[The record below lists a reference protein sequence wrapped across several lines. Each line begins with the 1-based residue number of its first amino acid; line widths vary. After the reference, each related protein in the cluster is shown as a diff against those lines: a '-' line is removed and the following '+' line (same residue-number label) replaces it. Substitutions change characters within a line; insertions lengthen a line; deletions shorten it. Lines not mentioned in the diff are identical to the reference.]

1 VWIVWA
7 GAKAGDSTTIT
18 PSLTP
23 PSAPTFS
30 RLKRSFTGP
39 GEPAREGRELLIW
52 ACLVA
57 AGLGVT
63 ALAVAL
69 SARVGSAGA
78 PFTGRY
84 RFKIEIGSFLA
95 PATAIT
101 VLAAVRSGIADRL
114 RWPILLLVAYAAA
127 VWWAVSLALVD
138 GGNGFASPIDSPK
151 EYLRD
156 VPAVGSHP
164 GHFLHSFISA
174 APNYS
179 VATRTHP
186 PGPVLLLWLFGKL
199 GIDRPETIGILLTLL
214 ACAYVP
220 LLAVGVRSLCHETA
234 ARRLLPIL
242 VLAPYAVWLAVSMDA
257 IVLLLAAGFVTLGV
271 VGSEP
276 GRRPFWA
283 LSCGLVLGGDA
294 MLNYAVAWLGV
305 SVIAVYFVRRRPLL
319 NVITAVGALL
329 PLGLARVYGFNWAS
343 GLSFAQHD
351 FSVRVG
357 PHRSWLLWA
366 LLDLVLL
373 LIACG
378 PAIIRAF
385 RRLHLTPG
393 WPFVVGAGL
402 AVVFAILSGLSRGE
416 VERSWLAFFPFLL
429 IPAVAPQVRPPR
441 SGALPG
447 LDAGPVPFWPIAVG
461 ALGAIVVEAVL
472 RTTW

>member
-1 VWIVWA
+1 MWA
-7 GAKAGDSTTIT
+7 EAE
-18 PSLTP
+18 
-23 PSAPTFS
+23 
-30 RLKRSFTGP
+30 R
-39 GEPAREGRELLIW
+39 GENARQGRELLVW
-52 ACLVA
+52 AALVA

-84 RFKIEIGSFLA
+84 RFKLEIGSLLA

-101 VLAAVRSGIADRL
+101 VLAAVRSGIAERL
-114 RWPILLLVAYAAA
+114 RWPILLVVAYAAA

-138 GGNGFASPIDSPK
+138 GGNGFASPIDSPD

-156 VPAVGSHP
+156 VPAVGTHP
-164 GHFLHSFISA
+164 GHFLHSFIA
-174 APNYS
+174 EAPHYS

-186 PGPVLLLWLFGKL
+186 PGPVLLLWLVGKL
-199 GIDRPETIGILLTLL
+199 GIHRPETIGILLTLL

-220 LLAVGVRSLCHETA
+220 LLAVGVRSLCHESA

-276 GRRPFWA
+276 RRRPSWA
-283 LSCGLVLGGDA
+283 FAAGLVLGCDA
-294 MLNYAVAWLGV
+294 LLNYAVVWLGV

-319 NVITAVGALL
+319 NAITAIGALL
-329 PLGLARVYGFNWAS
+329 PLALARVFGFNWAT

-351 FSVRVG
+351 FAVRVG

-378 PAIIRAF
+378 PSIIRAF

-402 AVVFAILSGLSRGE
+402 AVTFAILSGLSRGE
-416 VERSWLAFFPFLL
+416 VERSWLAFYPFLL
-429 IPAVAPQVRPPR
+429 IPAVAPAVRPAR
-441 SGALPG
+441 SEGRHG
-447 LDAGPVPFWPIAVG
+447 LDAGPVPFWPIAGG

>member
-1 VWIVWA
+1 VTTVWTDSPRGDPIAVTPA
-7 GAKAGDSTTIT
+7 TAPHPTRVKATLG
-18 PSLTP
+18 
-23 PSAPTFS
+23 
-30 RLKRSFTGP
+30 GP
-39 GEPAREGRELLIW
+39 GESALQARELLVW
-52 ACLVA
+52 AALVV
-57 AGLGVT
+57 AGLGIT

-78 PFTGRY
+78 PFTGHY

-101 VLAAVRSGIADRL
+101 VLAAVKSGIADRL
-114 RWPILLLVAYAAA
+114 RWPILLAVAYAAA
-127 VWWAVSLALVD
+127 IWWAISLALVD
-138 GGNGFASPIDSPK
+138 GGNGFASPVDSPN

-156 VPAVGSHP
+156 LSAVGSHP
-164 GHFLHSFISA
+164 GQFLYSFTA
-174 APNYS
+174 EAPHYS

-186 PGPVLLLWLFGKL
+186 PGPVLLLWLFDKVGVH
-199 GIDRPETIGILLTLL
+199 RPEVIGILLTLL

-220 LLAVGVRSLCHETA
+220 VLAVGVRSLCHETA

-257 IVLLLAAGFVTLGV
+257 IVLLLAAIFVTLGV

-276 GRRPFWA
+276 GRRPIWA
-283 LSCGLVLGGDA
+283 LGSGLVLGLDA
-294 MLNYAVAWLGV
+294 MLNYAVVWLGV

-329 PLGLARVYGFNWAS
+329 PLGLARLFGFSWAA
-343 GLSFAQHD
+343 GLSVAQHD

-402 AVVFAILSGLSRGE
+402 AVIFAILSGLSRGE
-416 VERSWLAFFPFLL
+416 VERSWLAFYPFLL
-429 IPAVAPQVRPPR
+429 IPAVAPTVRPTR
-441 SGALPG
+441 SDDGM
-447 LDAGPVPFWPIAVG
+447 DAGPVPYWPVAVG
-461 ALGAIVVEAVL
+461 AVAAIVIEAVL

>member
-1 VWIVWA
+1 VNYVRQ
-7 GAKAGDSTTIT
+7 GFRHGGSPTV
-18 PSLTP
+18 P
-23 PSAPTFS
+23 PTAATRIAPAFT
-30 RLKRSFTGP
+30 RLKVALSGP
-39 GEPAREGRELLIW
+39 EESAQQSRELVIW
-52 ACLVA
+52 AVLVA
-57 AGLGVT
+57 AGLGIT

-78 PFTGRY
+78 PFTGHF
-84 RFKIEIGSFLA
+84 RFKVEIGSLLA

-101 VLAAVRSGIADRL
+101 VLSAVRSGITDRL
-114 RWPILLLVAYAAA
+114 RWPVLLAVAYAAA
-127 VWWAVSLALVD
+127 LWWAVSLALVD
-138 GGNGFASPIDSPK
+138 GGNGFASPVTSPT

-164 GHFLHSFISA
+164 GHFLSTFIA
-174 APNYS
+174 QAPDYS

-186 PGPVLLLWLFGKL
+186 PGPVLLLWVFAKL
-199 GIDRPETIGILLTLL
+199 GIHRPEVIGITLTVL

-276 GRRPFWA
+276 RRSPLWA
-283 LSCGLVLGGDA
+283 FGSGLVLGFDA
-294 MLNYAVAWLGV
+294 LLNYAVVWLGV

-329 PLGLARVYGFNWAS
+329 PLALARLYGFNWAN
-343 GLSFAQHD
+343 GLSSAQHD

-357 PHRSWLLWA
+357 PYRSWSLWA

-378 PAIIRAF
+378 PAIIRAAK
-385 RRLHLTPG
+385 RLHLTPG

-402 AVVFAILSGLSRGE
+402 AVGFAILSGLSRGE
-416 VERSWLAFFPFLL
+416 VERSWLAFYPFLL
-429 IPAVAPQVRPPR
+429 IPAVAPAVRPPR
-441 SGALPG
+441 SGAPAG
-447 LDAGPVPFWPIAVG
+447 LDAGPVPYWPVAVG
-461 ALGAIVVEAVL
+461 ALGAIVIEAVL

>member
-1 VWIVWA
+1 VRNVWA
-7 GAKAGDSTTIT
+7 GSERGDAVAVT
-18 PSLTP
+18 PAPVPAADSD
-23 PSAPTFS
+23 PSRMQAVLGGPDES
-30 RLKRSFTGP
+30 R
-39 GEPAREGRELLIW
+39 REARELLVW
-52 ACLVA
+52 VGLVA
-57 AGLGVT
+57 AGLGIT

-84 RFKIEIGSFLA
+84 RFKVEIGSFLA

-101 VLAAVRSGIADRL
+101 VLAAVKSGIADRL
-114 RWPILLLVAYAAA
+114 RWPILLAVAYAAA
-127 VWWAVSLALVD
+127 IWWAVSLALVD
-138 GGNGFASPIDSPK
+138 GGNGFASPVDSPT

-164 GHFLHSFISA
+164 GHFLHSFVTE
-174 APNYS
+174 APHYS

-186 PGPVLLLWLFGKL
+186 PGPVLLLWLAGKL
-199 GIDRPETIGILLTLL
+199 GIHRPETIGILLTVL

-220 LLAVGVRSLCHETA
+220 VLAVGVRSLCHETA

-257 IVLLLAAGFVTLGV
+257 VVLLLAATFVTLGV

-276 GRRPFWA
+276 GRRPYWA
-283 LSCGLVLGGDA
+283 FGSGLVLGLDA
-294 MLNYAVAWLGV
+294 MLNYAVVWLGV

-329 PLGLARVYGFNWAS
+329 PLGLARGFGFSWAS
-343 GLSFAQHD
+343 GLSLAQHD

-378 PAIIRAF
+378 PTIVRAF

-402 AVVFAILSGLSRGE
+402 AVIFAILSGLSRGE
-416 VERSWLAFFPFLL
+416 VERSWLAFYPFLL
-429 IPAVAPQVRPPR
+429 IPAVAPAVRPPR
-441 SGALPG
+441 GTVG
-447 LDAGPVPFWPIAVG
+447 MDAGPVPFLPVLVG

>member
-1 VWIVWA
+1 MRNVWA
-7 GAKAGDSTTIT
+7 GSERGDAVTVTPATT
-18 PSLTP
+18 PSAEPEPTRLMAPLT
-23 PSAPTFS
+23 A
-30 RLKRSFTGP
+30 P
-39 GEPAREGRELLIW
+39 GEPARQARELLIW
-52 ACLVA
+52 AGLVA
-57 AGLGVT
+57 VGLGIT

-101 VLAAVRSGIADRL
+101 VLAAVKSGIADRL
-114 RWPILLLVAYAAA
+114 RWPILLAVAYASAI
-127 VWWAVSLALVD
+127 WWAVSLALVD
-138 GGNGFASPIDSPK
+138 GGNGFASPIDSPN
-151 EYLRD
+151 EYFRD
-156 VPAVGSHP
+156 VPSVGSHP
-164 GHFLHSFISA
+164 GQFLHSFVA
-174 APNYS
+174 EAPHYS

-186 PGPVLLLWLFGKL
+186 PGPVLLLWVVGKL
-199 GIDRPETIGILLTLL
+199 GIHRPETIGILVTLL

-220 LLAVGVRSLCHETA
+220 VLAIGVRSLCHETA

-257 IVLLLAAGFVTLGV
+257 IVLLLAAVFVTLGV

-276 GRRPFWA
+276 GRRPLWA
-283 LSCGLVLGGDA
+283 LGSGLVLGLDA
-294 MLNYAVAWLGV
+294 MLNYAVVWLGV
-305 SVIAVYFVRRRPLL
+305 SVMAVYFVRRRPLL
-319 NVITAVGALL
+319 NVITAIGALL
-329 PLGLARVYGFNWAS
+329 PLGVARLFGFSWAA
-343 GLSFAQHD
+343 GLSLAQHD

-385 RRLHLTPG
+385 LRLHLTPG

-402 AVVFAILSGLSRGE
+402 AVIFAILSGLSRGE
-416 VERSWLAFFPFLL
+416 VERSWLAFYPFLL
-429 IPAVAPQVRPPR
+429 IPAVAPAVRPPR
-441 SGALPG
+441 GTVG
-447 LDAGPVPFWPIAVG
+447 MDAGPVPYWPVAVG
-461 ALGAIVVEAVL
+461 AVGAIVIEAVL